1 MPHSLTR
8 SRRANAATGR
18 EAFADTLP
26 VVFDTRVVTGA
37 GGGPEKTILN
47 SPRFLE
53 PLGYRM
59 VCGYLHP
66 AGDPGFELLRTRA
79 GAAAAPLV
87 SIPDRG
93 PFDWR
98 VVPALLAVCRRERVA
113 VYHGHDYKTNFLG
126 LVLRR
131 FHRMRLVT
139 TMHGWVETTR
149 RSKWYRKLDE
159 WCLPRYERVIGVS
172 DDLVGA
178 AARCGVPDDRRLL
191 LENGIDAAD
200 FTRRQAVAEAKA
212 ALGLPAGGYVVG
224 AVGRLSPE
232 KGFEILLHAVRLLLA
247 RGLDVRLII
256 VGEGGERPKL
266 EALARELRIDGR
278 VSLPGWRADARGHF
292 EAFDAFALSSHR
304 EGLPNVLLE
313 ALALGVPV
321 VATAVNGVPRVI
333 ADGVNGRLVPPG
345 DPAGL
350 AAGLAEVLTSPSL
363 AAAFRAAGRAGVEGR
378 YSFVARMKKLALVY
392 DELLAGRP

>member
-1 MPHSLTR
+1 MPRSLTR
-8 SRRANAATGR
+8 SRPANATTGR
-18 EAFADTLP
+18 KAGAETLP

-47 SPRFLE
+47 SPRFLG

-66 AGDPGFELLRTRA
+66 PGDPGFELLRAR
-79 GAAAAPLV
+79 AAAAGAPLV

-93 PFDWR
+93 PFDWHI
-98 VVPALLAVCRRERVA
+98 VPALLAVCRRERVA
-113 VYHGHDYKTNFLG
+113 IYHGHDYKTNFLG

-149 RSKWYRKLDE
+149 RSRWYRRLDE
-159 WCLPRYERVIGVS
+159 WCLPWYERVIGVS
-172 DDLVGA
+172 DDLVAA
-178 AARCGVPDDRRLL
+178 AARCGVPESRRVLV
-191 LENGIDAAD
+191 ENGIDAAD
-200 FTRRQAVAEAKA
+200 FTRRQSVPAAKA
-212 ALGLPAGGYVVG
+212 ALGLPPAGYLIG

-232 KGFEILLHAVRLLLA
+232 KGFDILLHAVRLLLA

-266 EALARELRIDGR
+266 EALARELGIDGR
-278 VSLPGWRADARGHF
+278 VSLAGWRADARGHF

-313 ALALGVPV
+313 ALALEVPV

-333 ADGVNGRLVPPG
+333 EDGVSGRLVPPG

-350 AAGLAEVLTSPSL
+350 AAGLAEVLTHPPL
-363 AAAFRAAGRAGVEGR
+363 AAAFRAAGRATVEGR
-378 YSFVARMKKLALVY
+378 YSFAARMKKLALLY
-392 DELLAGRP
+392 DELLAGG